1 VDRLP
6 IRLAT
11 HFFCACMQNDRKVAK
26 RIANTM
32 ILLETDDK
40 IEFLT
45 ALMVSMGE
53 LSITLERMS
62 QENKY
67 LIEAVCESLR
77 KIRSKGGE

>member
-11 HFFCACMQNDRKVAK
+11 HFFCACMQNDRTVAK
-26 RIANTM
+26 RIAKTM

-62 QENKY
+62 NENKY
-67 LIEAVCESLR
+67 LIESVCESLK